1 MESVRESWLDLLGSV
16 CGSGF
21 LEPSLLETRHMPQC
35 LSQHQVR
42 PTFSW
47 HLADQSLL
55 LGILIILGVSLL
67 SKLGSV
73 GQPLSELCPF
83 LCIDLVYRTVLV
95 P

>member
-1 MESVRESWLDLLGSV
+1 MLGLDPLGSV

-21 LEPSLLETRHMPQC
+21 PEPSLLETGHMPWC

-67 SKLGSV
+67 SELGSV
-73 GQPLSELCPF
+73 GQPLPELCPF
-83 LCIDLVYRTVLV
+83 LSL
-95 P
+95 